1 MRGWRMICPVLVPGC
16 RSTTSPL
23 RGVFWHWERLLQKG
37 SLMSSISQRP
47 TRLSRWTVGP
57 AILDRGIRVM
67 APMLLPSYR
76 CCSFYGII
84 DMKLPRGYVHG
95 CVREQK
101 QYWLLTLATVGYP
114 GPSAVVWDYSS
125 TNSGVFERVALSYPV
140 VISVIPYSASSVQS
154 YSVAGVHGYSDYLG
168 QQRALQYRNYGQRCS
183 CKRHQDCRDVCIR
196 SSTDLGGTPSD

>member
-1 MRGWRMICPVLVPGC
+1 MCGWQMICPVLVPGC

-67 APMLLPSYR
+67 APMLLRSYR

-84 DMKLPRGYVHG
+84 DMKSPRGYVHG

-101 QYWLLTLATVGYP
+101 PILVTDIGY
-114 GPSAVVWDYSS
+114 SWISWTFSS
-125 TNSGVFERVALSYPV
+125 RLGSQLYRQRRVRTSCSQLSCRCLSYPILCFIRPV
-140 VISVIPYSASSVQS
+140 
-154 YSVAGVHGYSDYLG
+154 LF
-168 QQRALQYRNYGQRCS
+168 RCL
-183 CKRHQDCRDVCIR
+183 CARI
-196 SSTDLGGTPSD
+196 